1 MTKKVSVK
9 QIGGNG
15 VVYNGSD
22 EPVIIDIVNNK
33 WASRLNGEQYL
44 AVVDGKF
51 FNGDDNQD
59 ILEVGDDNQFII
71 NEWVG
76 HNFVHRITLEPGA
89 SIVVN
94 HDSIGD
100 ENGNDLTPGVD
111 VHYRLSEPR
120 IGANQKGI
128 NIYELT
134 IVKNRKIIAIN
145 L

>member
-9 QIGGNG
+9 QIGFNG
-15 VVYNGSD
+15 VVYNGSN
-22 EPVIIDIVNNK
+22 EPVIVDIVSNK
-33 WASRLNGEQYL
+33 WASRLNGEQNL
-44 AVVDGKF
+44 TVVDGKF
-51 FNGDDNQD
+51 FNGDYTQD
-59 ILEVGDDNQFII
+59 IWGIGEDNQFII

-76 HNFVHRITLEPGA
+76 HNDVHRITVQPGA

-94 HDSIGD
+94 HDSVGD
-100 ENGNDLTPGVD
+100 ENGEDLTPGKD

-134 IVKNRKIIAIN
+134 IVKNRK
-145 L
+145 